1 MLTRWLSCL
10 LAVSLVIP
18 ATAQRPTAPASTSGA
33 LERDVKLAAPKSL
46 AQLPAAN
53 KRWALVIGVDQYE
66 DPQFTSLRG
75 ASNDARILA
84 DSFVKYA
91 GFPASQTILLA
102 SDQPPERHPTRSN
115 ILIRLANLARLVPQD
130 GLLLFAYAGHGM
142 ERENQVFLLPSDA
155 RASNNVRVLQQTALN
170 VNDIKD
176 WIKEMNVKQVLM
188 LLDACRNDPTAS
200 RATGPNLMTDGF
212 KKAFDFD
219 VRNSSVEAFATI
231 YATKVGAR
239 AYEYAEKKQGYFT
252 WALAEGLKGAAA
264 GSNGEVTLASLQRF
278 VQDTV
283 PRQVRIDLG
292 EGVDQRPFAE
302 IRGYRAE
309 ELVISKVLPA
319 GSQPA
324 AGLGPPSADPRAQ
337 ELEEYGRISTS
348 RDPAALQ
355 GFISR
360 YPTSPLVEQI
370 RHRIATVAWQNIA
383 DSKDIKVLKAYME
396 SYPASAY
403 APLARQTIE
412 MLERDNASK
421 AGVISALDRYAR
433 AYQSRDIEQVKAV
446 YPGLSRDEQGKLA
459 DFFKMARSISFELRP
474 AGDPQFDGTAAMV
487 IARRVIQFT
496 DQSGKHPEAQGQVR
510 IKLRAGGD
518 GTWVIEIVEPVK

>member
-1 MLTRWLSCL
+1 MLRRWISCL
-10 LAVSLVIP
+10 LTVILVTPGI
-18 ATAQRPTAPASTSGA
+18 AMAQRQTNPAPGSTA
-33 LERDVKLAAPKSL
+33 LERDVKLAPAKSL
-46 AQLPAAN
+46 SQLPAVN
-53 KRWALVIGVDQYE
+53 KRWALVIGVDQYD
-66 DPQFTSLRG
+66 DPQFASLRG

-115 ILIRLANLARLVPQD
+115 ILIRLANLARLVPPD

-200 RATGPNLMTDGF
+200 RATGPNLMTEGF
-212 KKAFDFD
+212 KQAFDFD

-283 PRQVRIDLG
+283 PRQVRLDLG

-302 IRGYRAE
+302 IKGYRAE
-309 ELVISKVLPA
+309 ELVLSKVLP
-319 GSQPA
+319 GNQA
-324 AGLGPPSADPRAQ
+324 AENGPPADPRAQ

-355 GFISR
+355 AFVVK

-370 RHRIATVAWQNIA
+370 RHRIATVAWQNVA
-383 DSKDIKVLKAYME
+383 DSKDIKQLRAYME
-396 SYPASAY
+396 SYPTSAY
-403 APLARQTIE
+403 TPLARQTIE
-412 MLERDNASK
+412 MLERDNA
-421 AGVISALDRYAR
+421 ARTGVLAALDRYAR
-433 AYQSRDIEQVKAV
+433 AYQNRDIDQVRAV
-446 YPGLSRDEQGKLA
+446 YPGLSRDEQTKVA
-459 DFFKMARSISFELRP
+459 DFFKMARSINFELRP
-474 AGDPQFDGTAAMV
+474 NGDPQFDGTAAMV
-487 IARRVIQFT
+487 IAKRVIQFA

-518 GTWVIEIVEPVK
+518 GTWVIEIVEPIK